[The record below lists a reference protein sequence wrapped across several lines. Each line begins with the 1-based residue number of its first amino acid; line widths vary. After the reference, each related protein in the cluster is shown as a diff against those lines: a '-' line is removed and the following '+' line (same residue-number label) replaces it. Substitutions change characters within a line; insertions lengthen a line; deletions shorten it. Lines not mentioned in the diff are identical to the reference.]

1 MALYFF
7 KTILLLGLFYSLYV
21 WLLQREK
28 SFAYNRYYLLLTPLL
43 SILLPLLPTWKTSTA
58 LLPESSSTIT
68 IALQTITVYSKQVQA
83 KELSAAGIVLGIY
96 IAGVLW
102 GLFRVTL
109 GLLVIRRLKQGAQLQ
124 KVNGEL
130 IYFHESIESPFSFR
144 QDVFVPMNLRQ
155 SPSMTA
161 ILEHE
166 NAHIRLH
173 HSRDKIYFSVFQA
186 FLWMNPFVYICH
198 KEIELVHEFQADA
211 ASTGNIATDDY
222 IENLLQTIR
231 YTQTPTLLAHHF
243 FQHPLKTRIT
253 MLYTQ
258 SRNVMAQKSFITVT
272 CLLICMLALFLQSYA
287 DKKTSKEAPA
297 FVVRSATVDTVEVE
311 DPSTQSLRTVLVQHE
326 ADTLYNMT
334 DEQPEFYGGMNVMM
348 TYLSDN
354 IKYPESA
361 MKANIEGKVLVQF
374 VVTKEG
380 EIEEVKSARF
390 PTNGEALR
398 DEAVRVVSN
407 MPKWKPGKVNGK
419 NVKVNFALP
428 VMFKLK

>member
-1 MALYFF
+1 MALYFL
-7 KTILLLGLFYSLYV
+7 KTILLLGIFYSFYLL
-21 WLLQREK
+21 WLQREK
-28 SFAYNRYYLLLTPLL
+28 SFRFNRFYLLVTPLL
-43 SILLPLLPTWKTSTA
+43 SMIIPLLPTWKTAQT
-58 LLPESSSTIT
+58 LLPTTAAPLT

-83 KELSAAGIVLGIY
+83 KELSAAGIVLAIY

-102 GLFRVTL
+102 GLIRVSL
-109 GLLVIRRLKQGAQLQ
+109 GLLVIRRLKQGAHLQ
-124 KVNGEL
+124 KVHGEL

-144 QDVFVPMNLRQ
+144 QDIFVPMSLRD
-155 SPSMTA
+155 SPSMSA

-173 HSRDKIYFSVFQA
+173 HSRDKIYFSVLQA
-186 FLWMNPFVYICH
+186 FLWMNPMVYVCH

-211 ASTGNIATDDY
+211 ASTDSITTDDY
-222 IENLLQTIR
+222 IENLLQTVR

-253 MLYTQ
+253 MLYTS
-258 SRNVMAQKSFITVT
+258 SRNVMAQKSFITVA

-311 DPSTQSLRTVLVQHE
+311 DPATNSFKTVYVQHD

-334 DEQPEFYGGMNVMM
+334 DDAPEFYGGMNVMM

-361 MKANIEGKVLVQF
+361 KKANIEGKVLVQF